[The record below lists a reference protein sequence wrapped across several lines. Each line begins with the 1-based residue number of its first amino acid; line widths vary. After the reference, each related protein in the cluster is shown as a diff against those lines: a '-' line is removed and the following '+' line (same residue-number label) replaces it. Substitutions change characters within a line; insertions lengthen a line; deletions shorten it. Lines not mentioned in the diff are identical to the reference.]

1 MNKINYDS
9 KIWDLHIHSKF
20 CNSSSKGL
28 KELTTEEYVDN
39 ICNVFDRYDD
49 LEMISFTDHNL
60 ISVELYEAFYN
71 KKSSIQLLPGVEV
84 DVKFNEEDQD
94 SKHLVIYF
102 DAMNDINKI
111 DKISVFLSTIL
122 KDISPKNPIN
132 VSDLLSKLLSLK
144 IEFVISPHAF
154 KQGKRAIDYDWHSLS
169 KEERDTYKYVDQLFS
184 FWEASGHSEIAYA
197 LQFLK
202 EMNLEEKI
210 SIISFSDSKD
220 FIKLENYLD
229 HPTQYFNAL
238 PSFKGLKMVGS
249 EINRIYKNQKTVDK
263 SEYGNLIKTID
274 INGCVIELSSGL
286 NAIIGGRGSGKSL
299 LLDSISACLDYD
311 NCKRKLY
318 ENRMNFLKN
327 FSLSV
332 YNFDG
337 QPIQSNTFVFDYF
350 NQAYISKLFTDNRT
364 EYNKNL
370 KSYFSTAFNKI
381 EDIDVKKIESAND
394 LRFRELLCSK
404 QNIEVENI
412 SGLIDKY
419 TYDLKDLLDIKIPKN
434 GINIKK
440 SEEYISYA
448 NYTDATFIDK
458 VNKIVPK
465 QLQNNDEIKNSIIE
479 LNELLLKNIHK
490 YNDEI
495 LKNKYLHNFI
505 VTNFNN
511 KKSKISVKQQERTSI
526 ISDFKNSLTNEMNE
540 IKYKVDIINCIC
552 KYSVDFKISEINS
565 LYKDGAESNS
575 FRFCKELHIEHPL
588 DYCLRVFE
596 THLNMTNHKDIV
608 CMECLMKLFREFCFG
623 NLTYKSTHNEDMLI
637 ADLLKMDLKY
647 EEKYTI
653 AYKKTEED
661 EYIDIME
668 MSPGTQTNI
677 LMEYIVHEDSKKPL
691 LIDQPEDNI
700 DNQTIFKQIREWF
713 YNLKNK
719 RQVIV
724 VTHDANIVI
733 NADADNVIIAKQKR
747 GFKFEYTYGALEYGD
762 NLEIASEILDGGKDA
777 VRRRLLKYGG

>member
-20 CNSSSKGL
+20 CHSSP
-28 KELTTEEYVDN
+28 KEIRELSTQEYVDS
-39 ICNVFDRYDD
+39 ICNVFAKYDD
-49 LEMISFTDHNL
+49 LEMVSFTDHNL

-71 KKSSIQLLPGVEV
+71 KRSSIKLLPGVEV
-84 DVKFNEEDQD
+84 DVKFNEEDHD

-111 DKISVFLSTIL
+111 DKISVYLSTIL

-132 VSDLLSKLLSLK
+132 VSDLLSKILTLK

-154 KQGKRAIDYDWHSLS
+154 KQGKRAIDFDWHSLS
-169 KEERDTYKYVDQLFS
+169 KEERDTFKYVDQLFS

-210 SIISFSDSKD
+210 SVISFSDSKD
-220 FIKLENYLD
+220 FIKLKNYLD

-249 EINRIYKNQKTVDK
+249 EINRIYKNKKSVDK

-274 INGCVIELSSGL
+274 INGCKIELSSGL

-299 LLDSISACLDYD
+299 LLDSISASLDYD
-311 NCKRKLY
+311 KCKAKLF
-318 ENRMNFLKN
+318 ENRMNFLNN

-350 NQAYISKLFTDNRT
+350 NQAYISKLFTDNQT

-381 EDIDVKKIESAND
+381 EDIDMKKIESAND
-394 LRFRELLCSK
+394 LRFRELLNSK
-404 QNIEVENI
+404 ESIEVENI

-434 GINIKK
+434 GISIKK
-440 SEEYISYA
+440 GEEYISYT
-448 NYTDATFIDK
+448 NYIDNTFIDK

-465 QLQNNDEIKNSIIE
+465 QLQNNDEIKNSIVE
-479 LNELLLKNIHK
+479 LNKVLLKNIHK
-490 YNDEI
+490 YNDSI
-495 LKNKYLHNFI
+495 LKNKYLYNLL
-505 VTNFNN
+505 VTNFND
-511 KKSKISVKQQERTSI
+511 KKSKISAKQQERTSI
-526 ISDFKNSLTNEMNE
+526 ISNFKNSLTNEMNE

-552 KYSVDFKISEINS
+552 KYSADFKISEINS
-565 LYKDGAESNS
+565 LYKDGAEQNS
-575 FRFCKELHIEHPL
+575 FRFCKELHIEHPFE
-588 DYCLRVFE
+588 YCLRIFE
-596 THLNMTNHKDIV
+596 SHLNMTNHRDIV
-608 CMECLMKLFREFCFG
+608 CIEHLMNLFNEFCFG

-637 ADLLKMDLKY
+637 SDLLKMNLKY

-653 AYKKTEED
+653 AYKKTED
-661 EYIDIME
+661 DDYVDIME

-713 YNLKNK
+713 YNLKIK

-733 NADADNVIIAKQKR
+733 NADADNVIIAKQNK